1 MTSVTAERVQV
12 EADSGELD
20 EYQLLKFVRTNQ
32 GTCINQRPIVT
43 VGQRVDVR
51 SAHRRLARPPRA
63 ASWRSAR
70 TSSWRS

>member
-20 EYQLLKFVRTNQ
+20 EYRLLKFVRSNQ

-43 VGQRVDVR
+43 VGQRVDDGDADRRLVAPPTAASSR
-51 SAHRRLARPPRA
+51 SAGT
-63 ASWRSAR
+63 SWWRS
-70 TSSWRS
+70 